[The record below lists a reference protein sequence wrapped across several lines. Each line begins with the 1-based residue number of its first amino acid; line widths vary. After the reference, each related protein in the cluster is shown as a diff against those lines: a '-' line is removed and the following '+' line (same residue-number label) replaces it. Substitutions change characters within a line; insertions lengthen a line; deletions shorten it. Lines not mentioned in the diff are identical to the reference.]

1 MRLRLA
7 LGEAEKKVLSLGAEC
22 GAVRA
27 AHATDLKQW
36 RAQLRT
42 NPTYPYP
49 SPLSTDPSPTL
60 LVTRR
65 AEVRTCELRRI
76 AQCELLQ
83 ERERAQQES
92 SRKGAEQQHGMLREA
107 RAACQSAQGDA
118 QGARARLATA
128 EAEVGELRDQ
138 LSFLRSALSGPAVF

>member
-1 MRLRLA
+1 M
-7 LGEAEKKVLSLGAEC
+7 LSLGAEC

-36 RAQLRT
+36 RAELRT
-42 NPTYPYP
+42 NPTPYPYP
-49 SPLSTDPSPTL
+49 SPLTTDPTPSPTL

-92 SRKGAEQQHGMLREA
+92 SRKGAEHQHGMLREA